1 MLTTLP
7 ERKQEYVVGEGFVE
21 REYQFPDDKNLLLQS
36 RQLLIEMNRPFETRE
51 DDIVLGRWLG
61 FVANA
66 TKSRKNDQESHNVSM
81 EYYMNS
87 LSDYP
92 VYHVIKVLKEWHKSP
107 EGMWWPSLAELDA
120 LLKENSA
127 KTKMMLRDL
136 ELKIENLN
144 NPKIAKPIYSA
155 VDQEAKDDDE
165 RRKTGLLMKLH
176 RLGFFKDH
184 ENAAI
189 KEFTKEFISKP
200 FDICER
206 VVKMYQQQIE
216 VTL

>member
-1 MLTTLP
+1 MP
-7 ERKQEYVVGEGFVE
+7 ERKQEYVVGEGFIE
-21 REYQFPDDKNLLLQS
+21 KEYQFPDDKDVLLQS
-36 RQLLIEMNRPFETRE
+36 RQLLLEMNRPFETRQ

-61 FVANA
+61 FLANA
-66 TKSRKNDQESHNVSM
+66 TKARKNDQASHNVSM

-87 LSDYP
+87 LADYP
-92 VYHVIKVLKEWHKSP
+92 VYHVIKVLKQWHKGT

-120 LLKENSA
+120 LLKDA
-127 KTKMMLRDL
+127 VTKSKAMLRDL
-136 ELKIENLN
+136 EAKIENLDK
-144 NPKIAKPIYSA
+144 PKIEYSA
-155 VDQEAKDDDE
+155 KNDNSAEQLELDE